1 MEPSI
6 AERLRQQDQAFDQAP
21 VAGQKNSVPDDL
33 YQAVVNRFDYIDTAN
48 GLKLKTE
55 MTVAVG
61 QFTGSELECWHDLE
75 DPEKFKYLKQHLQAL
90 GVTYPTSLA
99 EMDGCLK
106 EALDCP
112 VAVNVVERNG
122 YKNAYVRQRLGSAL
136 KADTVTPSA
145 TVYQGQTTHSQP
157 TLATPNED
165 IPF

>member
-1 MEPSI
+1 MEPTI

-55 MTVAVG
+55 MTIAVG
-61 QFTGSELECWHDLE
+61 QYTGSELECWHDLE

-90 GVTYPTSLA
+90 NVPEPATLSAL
-99 EMDGCLK
+99 DDSLK

-122 YKNAYVRQRLGSAL
+122 YKNAYVRQRLGTAM
-136 KADTVTPSA
+136 KADTVTPPA
-145 TVYQGQTTHSQP
+145 LYQQP
-157 TLATPNED
+157 LATPED
-165 IPF
+165 EVPF

>member
-6 AERLRQQDQAFDQAP
+6 AERLRQQDRAFDQAP

-33 YQAVVNRFDYIDTAN
+33 YQAVVNRFDYIDTAK

-61 QFTGSELECWHDLE
+61 EYTGSELECWHDLE
-75 DPEKFKYLKQHLQAL
+75 DEEKHKYLKQHLQAL
-90 GVTYPTSLA
+90 DVPMPGSLA
-99 EMDGCLK
+99 ELDGCLK
-106 EALDCP
+106 QALDCP

-122 YKNAYVRQRLGSAL
+122 FKNVYVRQRLGSAM

-145 TVYQGQTTHSQP
+145 DYQP